1 VVQLAGERQATA
13 TAFHEIMAI
22 KTAGPST
29 PLPTTLPLLP
39 LRDLVLF
46 PQLNSSL
53 FLGRAAVKNAAASAI
68 ATDGRLAAVLLRS
81 SRVEEVTREG
91 LHDVGV
97 MASVL
102 SMARMPDGTIK
113 LTVFG
118 VQRIR
123 VGALSDGA
131 AYQSV
136 EMSPVDELATAP
148 PSDSKELLE
157 AIAAQGPTLKA
168 ILPEAI
174 FESLPRLGSPGHLAH
189 LIGAH
194 VRGVYPS
201 VRQELLELL
210 DPWERLRRG
219 LALLRAS
226 ADPALDLPDALE
238 VIREWLEKRVK
249 ETGSEGLP

>member
-1 VVQLAGERQATA
+1 MGTLDGRARVLELGLDLMSPAPTA
-13 TAFHEIMAI
+13 PAPI
-22 KTAGPST
+22 
-29 PLPTTLPLLP
+29 TLPQLP

-46 PQLNSSL
+46 PQLHSSL
-53 FLGRAAVKNAAASAI
+53 FLGRAAVKNAAAAAI
-68 ATDGRLAAVLLRS
+68 ASDGRLATVALRS

-113 LTVFG
+113 LSVFG

-123 VGALSDGA
+123 IGALTEGA
-131 AYQSV
+131 SYQAV
-136 EMSPVDELATAP
+136 EMTPLHDPVTPP

-157 AIAAQGPTLKA
+157 AIAAQGSTLKA
-168 ILPEAI
+168 ILPEAV
-174 FESLPRLGSPGHLAH
+174 FESLPRLGNPGYLAD
-189 LIGAH
+189 LITAH
-194 VRGVYPS
+194 ARGVYPA

-210 DPWERLRRG
+210 DPWERLRKG
-219 LALLRAS
+219 LALLKAS

-249 ETGSEGLP
+249 QCDDDRTA